1 MEKRIRFFEKMSK
14 IDKPLV
20 RSAKNLNKGPTSL
33 EFESE
38 CIATNFATI
47 RGALKVLERQQQA
60 GWGCSARGGENIDL
74 QGVLSILLRS
84 IWKMLR

>member
-33 EFESE
+33 KFESE

-60 GWGCSARGGENIDL
+60 GWGCSARAGRTKTSR
-74 QGVLSILLRS
+74 VYYLSYLEASGRC
-84 IWKMLR
+84 